1 MGDQEKPKPESE
13 TPAPTPEKVIEKPN
27 LATPGAF
34 DLWLNEHV
42 QKPFAGFE
50 DKKHDDGTPFSLAE
64 QIQATKDQLRKIAD
78 EFPEMGRTLE
88 QIQNVLVLSVQGLQE
103 VTPETRSF

>member
-1 MGDQEKPKPESE
+1 MGDPEKTKPEDVV
-13 TPAPTPEKVIEKPN
+13 EKRVIEKPD

-34 DLWLNEHV
+34 DLWLDEHV

-88 QIQNVLVLSVQGLQE
+88 QIQNVLVLSVQGLQLQE
-103 VTPETRSF
+103 DTPPHSL